1 MAGKRGLAFSFLDE
15 EEERTSRKGR
25 RLLKKRSWAPI
36 VTAVLFLFSS
46 SRIFHPF
53 ASFLFRRLETLS
65 RAVFRQALLIYI
77 YIYIQAGK
85 RWPATGWTV
94 IRIGQRQQYP
104 NSKTDGGRLEGTV
117 NTRTVAGSMKGTRIA
132 ATVIKESD
140 RVNVI
145 HLH

>member
-15 EEERTSRKGR
+15 EEETSRKGR

-36 VTAVLFLFSS
+36 VLTAVLFLPHRVASS
-46 SRIFHPF
+46 
-53 ASFLFRRLETLS
+53 TLS
-65 RAVFRQALLIYI
+65 PPFYSVGSKRFRARFFAKRCLYI
-77 YIYIQAGK
+77 YIYIRAGK

-104 NSKTDGGRLEGTV
+104 NSKTDGGRLEGTA

>member
-1 MAGKRGLAFSFLDE
+1 MRRRRKPLEKVDDYLKNEVGRPSSPPFSF
-15 EEERTSRKGR
+15 
-25 RLLKKRSWAPI
+25 
-36 VTAVLFLFSS
+36 SS
-46 SRIFHPF
+46 HRV
-53 ASFLFRRLETLS
+53 ASSTLS
-65 RAVFRQALLIYI
+65 PPFYSVGSKRFRARFFAKRCLYI

-104 NSKTDGGRLEGTV
+104 NSKTDGGRLEGTA